1 MDNEKKTMFIE
12 KQLKLI
18 NKIFAI
24 FEKINR
30 LDKSLEHLYPIAIVE
45 DNDFFV
51 YDLNLSGKQYEYKM
65 NFPLQMS
72 LPNEILAAFP
82 LEGYEG
88 KMAAVVTNKA
98 FDDMEGIVSIFHE
111 FVHCFQY
118 YHYERKIKETL
129 IIAQEAEKKQDYMWE
144 LNFPFPYNN
153 EEFIGKTI
161 KLNNGYDIKR
171 YHAEMKNILNG
182 KEFEYMIWQEWKEGY
197 ARYIEN
203 MIREKIGIKRN
214 SNILKPPFDRVCFY
228 EIGSKNIEIL
238 INRKK
243 ELKNNLEKI
252 FYEIKK
258 CENKVKR

>member
-1 MDNEKKTMFIE
+1 MDNEKKTEFIE
-12 KQLKLI
+12 RQLISIKQ
-18 NKIFAI
+18 IFKTY
-24 FEKINR
+24 EKINK
-30 LDKSLEHLYPIAIVE
+30 LDKSLEQLYPIAIVE

-51 YDLNLSGKQYEYKM
+51 FDLNLSGKQYEYKI
-65 NFPLQMS
+65 NFPSQMS

-88 KMAAVVTNKA
+88 KMAAVVTHKA
-98 FDDMEGIVSIFHE
+98 FDDIEDIVFIFHE

-118 YHYERKIKETL
+118 YHYEMKIKETL
-129 IIAQEAEKKQDYMWE
+129 TIAQEAEKKQDYMWE
-144 LNFPFPYNN
+144 LNYPFPYNN
-153 EEFIGKTI
+153 EEFIRKTME
-161 KLNNGYDIKR
+161 LNNGYDIRK
-171 YHAEMKNILNG
+171 YHTEIKTILNE

-214 SNILKPPFDRVCFY
+214 SKILKPPFDRVCFY
-228 EIGSKNIEIL
+228 EIGSKYIETL
-238 INRKK
+238 IKRNT

-258 CENKVKR
+258 CG

>member
-1 MDNEKKTMFIE
+1 MDNEKRTKFIE
-12 KQLKLI
+12 RQLISIKQILKTY
-18 NKIFAI
+18 
-24 FEKINR
+24 EKINK

-51 YDLNLSGKQYEYKM
+51 FDLNISGKQYEYKT
-65 NFPLQMS
+65 NFPSQMN

-88 KMAAVVTNKA
+88 KMAAVVTHKA
-98 FDDMEGIVSIFHE
+98 FDNIEGIVFIFHE

-118 YHYERKIKETL
+118 YHYEMKIKETL
-129 IIAQEAEKKQDYMWE
+129 TIAQEAEKKHDYMWE
-144 LNFPFPYNN
+144 LNYPFPYNN
-153 EEFIGKTI
+153 EEFIRKTI
-161 KLNNGYDIKR
+161 ELNNEYDIRK
-171 YHAEMKNILNG
+171 YHIEMKTILNE

-203 MIREKIGIKRN
+203 MIREKIDIKRN
-214 SNILKPPFDRVCFY
+214 SKILKPPFDRVCFY
-228 EIGSKNIEIL
+228 EIGSKYIETL
-238 INRKK
+238 IKRNT

-258 CENKVKR
+258 CG

>member
-1 MDNEKKTMFIE
+1 MDDEKKTLFIE
-12 KQLKLI
+12 RQLVSI

-24 FEKINR
+24 FEKINKM
-30 LDKSLEHLYPIAIVE
+30 DKSLERLYPIAIVG

-51 YDLNLSGKQYEYKM
+51 FDLNLSGKQYEYKM
-65 NFPLQMS
+65 YFPSQMS
-72 LPNEILAAFP
+72 LPNGILAAFP

-88 KMAAVVTNKA
+88 KMAAVVTYKT

-118 YHYERKIKETL
+118 YCCEMKIKETL
-129 IIAQEAEKKQDYMWE
+129 TIAQEAEKEQNYMWE
-144 LNFPFPYNN
+144 LNYPFPYNN
-153 EEFIGKTI
+153 EEFIGRTVE
-161 KLNNGYDIKR
+161 LNNGYDIRK
-171 YHAEMKNILNG
+171 YHAEMKAILNE
-182 KEFEYMIWQEWKEGY
+182 KEFEYMVWQEWKEGY

-214 SNILKPPFDRVCFY
+214 SKILIPPFDRVCFY
-228 EIGSKNIEIL
+228 EAGSKYIETL
-238 INRKK
+238 INKNI

-258 CENKVKR
+258 CE